1 MKDDRLV
8 EMRVFRAVVE
18 AGGFTP
24 AAHALGVSQPFV
36 SQTLQ
41 RLEARLGARL
51 VHRTTRGQRLT
62 PEGERFLDAAR
73 RVLDTLDR
81 AEADW
86 QQDAAQID
94 GRLRVSAPI
103 AFGLDR
109 VTPLMPAFLARH
121 PNLALDLRLTDD
133 HENLIEG
140 SIDVAIRM
148 GALGDSGLIHRRLCA
163 LRRVIVAAPALVAS
177 HGMPRKLDDLSALPC
192 LAWDRSRAHL
202 NQWRFVVDGQ
212 VRTHHAAS
220 RFQGN
225 QGMSLF
231 QMCLAGFGAMRVAE
245 HLARPAIRDGRLVA
259 LLPDL
264 TPADEG
270 AIHAVFLPER
280 QVVPR
285 IRAFVDFLVAA
296 FRDPDWEAPTARAD
310 Q

>member
-24 AAHALGVSQPFV
+24 AARVLGVSQPFV
-36 SQTLQ
+36 SQTVQ

-51 VHRTTRGQRLT
+51 LHRTTRGHRLT
-62 PEGERFLDAAR
+62 PEGARFLAAAR
-73 RVLDTLDR
+73 RVVDAVEQ

-86 QQDAAQID
+86 QDDPARID

-109 VTPLMPAFLARH
+109 ITPLMPGFLAHH
-121 PNLALDLRLTDD
+121 PNLELDLRLTDD

-140 SIDVAIRM
+140 GIDVAIRM
-148 GALGDSGLIHRRLCA
+148 GALPDSGLLHRRLCA
-163 LRRVIVAAPALVAS
+163 LQRVIVAAPALVAR
-177 HGMPRKLDDLSALPC
+177 HGLPRTPDDLGRLPC
-192 LAWDRSRAHL
+192 LAWDRGRAHL
-202 NQWRFVVDGQ
+202 NLWRFVVEGQ
-212 VRTHHAAS
+212 PRAFRATS

-231 QMCLAGFGAMRVAE
+231 QMCVAGFGAMRMAE
-245 HLARPAIRDGRLVA
+245 HLARPAIRDGRLVQ
-259 LLPDL
+259 LLADF
-264 TPADEG
+264 TPIDDT

-285 IRAFVDFLVAA
+285 IRAFVDHLVEA
-296 FRDPDWEAPTARAD
+296 FRDPDWSA
-310 Q
+310 